1 MKAPVVIFV
10 YARPDHTKKTI
21 ESLAQNYLAN
31 ETNVYIYSD
40 APKNE
45 KAVENVRLVREYIN
59 SIAQRNLF
67 KSVEIINA
75 ESNKGLANSVISG
88 VTEITERYGK
98 AIVVEDDLI
107 SSKDFLKYMNDA
119 LNYYEEDNE
128 IWSISGYTFDIDV
141 PKGYKS
147 DVYLSYRG
155 CSWGWA
161 TWKDRWRKVDWDV
174 LDYASF
180 KNNKE
185 LRKKL
190 NRGGLDMSNMLDLQM
205 RGEIDSWAIRW
216 CYAQS
221 KLDMLTIYPI
231 ISRIENIGLDGSG
244 THSGVTKAF
253 DAQLNNEE
261 NKYCKFDKPEI
272 DDKIV
277 QSFRDQFGTTFER
290 FVIESKTY
298 IKKLLRK

>member
-1 MKAPVVIFV
+1 MRAPVVIFV

-21 ESLAQNYLAN
+21 ESLAQNHLAN

-40 APKNE
+40 APRNE
-45 KAVENVRLVREYIN
+45 KAVENVNLVREYIN
-59 SIAQRNLF
+59 SISKRNLF
-67 KSVEIINA
+67 KSVKIINA

-107 SSKDFLKYMNDA
+107 SSTDFLQYMNDA
-119 LNYYEEDNE
+119 LDYYEKDNE
-128 IWSISGYTFDIDV
+128 IWSISGYTFDIDI
-141 PKGYKS
+141 PEGYNS
-147 DVYLSYRG
+147 DIYLSYRG

-161 TWKDRWRKVDWDV
+161 TWKDRWEKVDWDM
-174 LDYASF
+174 LDYTSF

-190 NRGGLDMSNMLDLQM
+190 NRGGLDMANMLDLQM

-221 KLDMLTIYPI
+221 KLDMLTVYPI

-244 THSGVTKAF
+244 THSGITSAF
-253 DAQLNNEE
+253 DARLNSEE
-261 NKYCKFDKPEI
+261 NKKCKFDKPEI
-272 DDKIV
+272 DDKIIK
-277 QSFRDQFGTTFER
+277 SFRDKFGTAFER
-290 FVIESKTY
+290 FVIELKTH

>member
-1 MKAPVVIFV
+1 MLAPVVIFV

-59 SIAQRNLF
+59 SIAQKSLF

-180 KNNKE
+180 KNNKV

-253 DAQLNNEE
+253 DARLNNEE

-277 QSFRDQFGTTFER
+277 QSFRDKFGTTFER
-290 FVIESKTY
+290 FVIKSKTY